1 MPSAFTDSLAFIDH
15 VADSTISKNSAT
27 GNAIESLMEISCL
40 RTDRMEQATNNIT
53 ATLLYT
59 YPMGM
64 VSAVIEIKNIRR
76 RLPGV
81 KPILLSKAFLEKL

>member
-1 MPSAFTDSLAFIDH
+1 
-15 VADSTISKNSAT
+15 
-27 GNAIESLMEISCL
+27 
-40 RTDRMEQATNNIT
+40 MEQATNNIT